1 MTRRKFYAIS
11 LPIALVF
18 LLILSFLLITTKNGR
33 RSADL
38 NVILISIDTLRADHL
53 SCYGYSKPTT
63 PNIDDFSQD
72 AVLFKRCI
80 AQSSSTLQSHAS
92 MLTSLVPLH
101 HGASF
106 AKKKALPKGIQTL
119 AELLKEKG
127 FKTVSFND
135 GGQLA
140 PAFGLNQGFDV
151 YRSTKK
157 NFDEFTFTHIVTQSI
172 NWIEENSD
180 RNFFMFLHTYET
192 HTPYTPQEKYLELFD
207 QNYAGKL
214 PAYTSEGIAQ
224 KINRGD
230 LAITEEDRQHIVH
243 TYDAE
248 IKSMDESFQTLIDYL
263 RKKKLY
269 ERTIIIFTSDHGE
282 EFNDHGIMASHSH
295 TLFNEL
301 LHIPLIVKFGNSKFA
316 SRQVEELV
324 RSIDIMPT
332 ILDTLNTKQSPYMEG
347 ISLMPLIKGRRPK
360 IDTYAISERDMEIT
374 LRNECWSIMNERWKL
389 YNSRLYDLK
398 SDAEEKID
406 VSDMHMNIKKSLR
419 KRAIR
424 FLQANRT
431 FYTDKKA
438 KLDKKEKELLKALGY
453 IK

>member
-1 MTRRKFYAIS
+1 MTRRKILSIS
-11 LPIALVF
+11 IPSVLF
-18 LLILSFLLITTKNGR
+18 LLLISSFLLITTKNKLR
-33 RSADL
+33 NADL

-63 PNIDDFSQD
+63 PNIDDFRQD
-72 AVLFKRCI
+72 AVLFNRCI

-106 AKKKALPKGIQTL
+106 AKKQGLPNVIKTL

-157 NFDEFTFTHIVTQSI
+157 KFDEFNFAYIVTKTI
-172 NWIEENSD
+172 DWIEENPD

-192 HTPYTPQEKYLELFD
+192 HTPYTPKEKHLRLFD
-207 QNYAGKL
+207 QNYAGRL

-224 KINRGD
+224 KINKGD
-230 LAITEEDRQHIVH
+230 LSITEEDRLHIIH

-263 RKKKLY
+263 RNKKLY

-282 EFNDHGIMASHSH
+282 EFNEHGVMATHSH

-301 LHIPLIVKFGNSKFA
+301 LHIPLIVKFENSKFA
-316 SRQVEELV
+316 SRQVNKLV

-332 ILDTLNTKQSPYMEG
+332 LLDKLNIKDSPYMEG
-347 ISLMPLIKGRRPK
+347 ISLMPLIKGQRSK
-360 IDTYAISERDMEIT
+360 IETYAISERDMLVT
-374 LRNECWSIMNERWKL
+374 LRNECWSIMNDRWKL
-389 YNSRLYDLK
+389 YNSCLYDLK
-398 SDAEEKID
+398 NDTEEKID
-406 VSDMHMNIKKSLR
+406 VSDGNMNIKKSLR

-424 FLQANRT
+424 FLQANRIL
-431 FYTDKKA
+431 YADKKA

>member
-1 MTRRKFYAIS
+1 MTRRKLYAITI
-11 LPIALVF
+11 PIALLF
-18 LLILSFLLITTKNGR
+18 LFVLSFLLITTKNSR
-33 RSADL
+33 RNADL

-106 AKKKALPKGIQTL
+106 AKKRALPKRIKTL

-140 PAFGLNQGFDV
+140 PAFGLNQGFDM

-157 NFDEFTFTHIVTQSI
+157 NFDEFNFTHIVTQSI

-192 HTPYTPQEKYLELFD
+192 HTPYTPKEKYLQLFD
-207 QNYAGKL
+207 QNYAGRL

-230 LAITEEDRQHIVH
+230 LSITEEDRLHIIH

-263 RKKKLY
+263 KKKELY

-282 EFNDHGIMASHSH
+282 EFNEHGVMASHSH

-301 LHIPLIVKFGNSKFA
+301 LHIPLIVKFANSKFA
-316 SRQVEELV
+316 SRQVDELV

-332 ILDTLNTKQSPYMEG
+332 ILDTLNTKPSPYMEG
-347 ISLMPLIKGRRPK
+347 ISLMPLIKGQKPK

-374 LRNECWSIMNERWKL
+374 LKNECWSIMNERWKL

-398 SDAEEKID
+398 NDAEEKID
-406 VSDMHMNIKKSLR
+406 VSDMHLNMKKSLR

-424 FLQANRT
+424 FLQANRI
-431 FYTDKKA
+431 FYADKKA

-453 IK
+453 IE

>member
-1 MTRRKFYAIS
+1 
-11 LPIALVF
+11 
-18 LLILSFLLITTKNGR
+18 
-33 RSADL
+33 
-38 NVILISIDTLRADHL
+38 
-53 SCYGYSKPTT
+53 
-63 PNIDDFSQD
+63 
-72 AVLFKRCI
+72 
-80 AQSSSTLQSHAS
+80 

-106 AKKKALPKGIQTL
+106 AKKQRLPNVIKTL

-157 NFDEFTFTHIVTQSI
+157 KFDEFNFAYIVTKSI
-172 NWIEENSD
+172 DWIEENSD

-192 HTPYTPQEKYLELFD
+192 HTPYTPKEKHLSLFD
-207 QNYAGKL
+207 QNYAGRL

-230 LAITEEDRQHIVH
+230 LSITEEDRLHIIH

-263 RKKKLY
+263 RNKKLY

-282 EFNDHGIMASHSH
+282 EFCEHGIMASHSH

-301 LHIPLIVKFGNSKFA
+301 LHIPLIVKFENSKFA
-316 SRQVEELV
+316 SRQVNELV

-332 ILDTLNTKQSPYMEG
+332 ILDKLNIKDSPYMEG
-347 ISLMPLIKGRRPK
+347 MSLVPMIKGQRPK
-360 IDTYAISERDMEIT
+360 IETYAISERDMLVT
-374 LRNECWSIMNERWKL
+374 LRNECWSIMNDRWKL
-389 YNSRLYDLK
+389 YNSSLYDLK
-398 SDAEEKID
+398 NDTEEKID
-406 VSDMHMNIKKSLR
+406 VSDRNMNIKKSLR

-431 FYTDKKA
+431 FYADKKA
-438 KLDKKEKELLKALGY
+438 NLNKKEKELLKALGY